1 MKSIRKVLVTWLLVS
16 ILGIVFTGC
25 MNKEV
30 VVATI
35 NGETVSEGLYRIFLW
50 SSQRGLTSL
59 QPNFWE
65 MDSLEGKSPEDYAK
79 DKALKSISY
88 CVVVGQKAKELDVK
102 LTAEEKTKIK
112 EAAKKAMTDNEII
125 NKKYQIRQKD
135 YEMYYTYATQNEK
148 VLAILGESYE
158 PNEEEVNAAVL
169 AIKQNNEIMNEATI
183 IHILFSTKNELGE
196 DLPKDKKEAVYEKA
210 KSVLDEALAGQD
222 MKALASQYSEDA
234 SVSSNLGEYTFTKG
248 SMEESIENIAF
259 DEKNVGKVYPEII
272 ETSMGYEIIK
282 VISTQ
287 LESEASIK
295 ERAISEI
302 KASFADDELNEMCNL
317 AEIQKTEIY
326 DSIHRMTEEV
336 EE

>member
-158 PNEEEVNAAVL
+158 PNEEEVNAAVS
-169 AIKQNNEIMNEATI
+169 AIMQNNEIMNEATI